1 MANLMALQEV
11 QHSQDV
17 TVYIY
22 KVTLSGSYA
31 AATRGSNI
39 GEQLKPF
46 AASNP
51 NFLPNAFPGNKGFKR
66 GYALQGPAGN
76 GTSILPGAD
85 IFTWLVKLF
94 ASANTEVT
102 PGAYNA
108 AITGDQDFLVAFESD
123 PNN

>member
-1 MANLMALQEV
+1 MANTMALQEV
-11 QHSQDV
+11 QTGNNVD
-17 TVYIY
+17 VYIY
-22 KVTLSGSYA
+22 KVTLSGNYVA
-31 AATRGSNI
+31 AVRGANT

-51 NFLPNAFPGNKGFKR
+51 NFIPKAFPGNKGFKR

-76 GTSILPGAD
+76 GTSIMPGAD
-85 IFTWLVKLF
+85 IFTWLLKLF

-108 AITGDQDFLVAFESD
+108 AVTGDLDFLVAFESD
-123 PNN
+123 PVN